1 MNILILRFSAL
12 GDLITLE
19 PTFRAIRYFFPD
31 AEIHFVTSSL
41 GKGLYEDTS
50 YFNKIVVHKNML
62 NTLQC
67 VRQSSY
73 DLVYNL
79 HCNSLSHFIISIV
92 RYKHLINISATWLQK
107 IIGIKIPAK
116 LLPTLLEESNLN
128 KKSIVDYMHNE
139 ESLLIRLSYS
149 KDHPLSKIFDKKTI
163 VFSTGSSE
171 KWSSKRW
178 EIEKFILLIKKL
190 KTPYLDIA
198 LVGTDIE
205 KDDALLIEH
214 TIPDIKNFVG
224 KTTLGELKILLA
236 NAMLY
241 VGNDSGPSH
250 MAAALGTNT
259 VTIFAS
265 TGIHHCVKFGK
276 YQGSHYCIKPKEDIT
291 CHPCY
296 KPKCPTN
303 KECTKS
309 ISVDEVYTVI
319 QRIINE

>member
-1 MNILILRFSAL
+1 
-12 GDLITLE
+12 
-19 PTFRAIRYFFPD
+19 
-31 AEIHFVTSSL
+31 
-41 GKGLYEDTS
+41 
-50 YFNKIVVHKNML
+50 VHKNML
-62 NTLQC
+62 NTLQF
-67 VRQSSY
+67 VRHSPY

-79 HCNSLSHFIISIV
+79 HCNSLSHFIISMV
-92 RYKHLINISATWLQK
+92 RYKHLVNISATWFQK

-116 LLPTLLEESNLN
+116 LLPSILEESNLN
-128 KKSIVDYMHNE
+128 KASIVDYMHNE
-139 ESLLIRLSYS
+139 KSLLIGLAYS
-149 KDHPLSKIFDKKTI
+149 KDHPFSKVFDKKTI

-214 TIPDIKNFVG
+214 SIPDIKNFVG

-236 NAMLY
+236 NAVLY

-250 MAAALGTNT
+250 MSAALGTNT

-276 YQGSHYCIKPKEDIT
+276 YRGIHHCIKPKEDIT